1 MAILSLPMLKF
12 TLILLFSIYSFCLL
26 ARESAIEA
34 VDTENLRVCADP
46 SNLPFSNENKEGY
59 ENDIANLLGDKLGI
73 PVVYEFFPQVIGYVR
88 NTLNK
93 KKCDIIIGITASND
107 LVLNTVP
114 YMRWSY
120 GMFYLK
126 DNGIEVDRPN
136 HPQLADLSIG
146 VQAGTPPTFVLQRYN
161 LMGRVRP
168 YNLTFDP
175 RKAVIG
181 ESMIE
186 DLIDGLIDIAFMSGP
201 IASHYLNKK
210 GFDKNKYVYIPLETT
225 DQGWGKMDYY
235 TTMGVRDGETDWKKK
250 LNRFIKSNQK
260 EIDKILAKHNIPVL
274 SLRPGKR
281 KKSEESTTDA
291 LIKGRA
297 PVR

>member
-1 MAILSLPMLKF
+1 MFFNILITLALVFSSEAI
-12 TLILLFSIYSFCLL
+12 

-34 VDTENLRVCADP
+34 VDTQNLRVCADP
-46 SNLPFSNENKEGY
+46 SNLPFSNENGEGF
-59 ENDIANLLGDKLGI
+59 ENDIAELLGKKLNI

-93 KKCDIIIGITASND
+93 KKCDIIIGITAGNE

-114 YMRWSY
+114 YMRWAY
-120 GMFYLK
+120 GMIFLK
-126 DNGIEVDRPN
+126 DNVIDVDRPD

-161 LMGRVRP
+161 LMSRVRP

-186 DLIDGLIDIAFMSGP
+186 DLMDGLVDIVFMSGP
-201 IASHYLNKK
+201 IAVYYLKKK
-210 GFDKNKYVYIPLETT
+210 GLDESNYTFIPLETT
-225 DQGWGKMDYY
+225 DQGWGRMDYY

-250 LNRFIKSNQK
+250 LNKFIKVNQN
-260 EIDKILAKHNIPVL
+260 EIDNILAKHSIPTL
-274 SLRPGKR
+274 TLRPGKR
-281 KKSEESTTDA
+281 KKIDSTTEA

-297 PVR
+297 PVK

>member
-1 MAILSLPMLKF
+1 MKF
-12 TLILLFSIYSFCLL
+12 LILAFVVLL
-26 ARESAIEA
+26 GINNSYGRESAIEA
-34 VDTENLRVCADP
+34 VDTNNLRVCADP
-46 SNLPFSNENKEGY
+46 SNLPFSNEKQEGF
-59 ENDIANLLGDKLGI
+59 ENEIAQLLGKKLGI

-93 KKCDIIIGITASND
+93 KKCDIIIGITANND

-114 YMRWSY
+114 YMRWAY

-136 HPQLADLSIG
+136 HPQLADLNIG
-146 VQAGTPPTFVLQRYN
+146 AQAGTPPTFVLQRYN
-161 LMGRVRP
+161 LMGKVRP

-186 DLIDGLIDIAFMSGP
+186 DLLDGLIDIAFMSGP

-210 GFDKNKYVYIPLETT
+210 GYDSSKYVYIPLETT
-225 DQGWGKMDYY
+225 DQGWGRMDYY

-250 LNRFIKSNQK
+250 INRFIKENQK
-260 EIDKILAKHNIPVL
+260 EIDKILLKHNIPIL

-281 KKSEESTTDA
+281 EKKDSTTDA

-297 PVR
+297 PVK

>member
-1 MAILSLPMLKF
+1 MKLFVVLFMLIVVSNPK
-12 TLILLFSIYSFCLL
+12 
-26 ARESAIEA
+26 ARETAIEA

-46 SNLPFSNENKEGY
+46 SNLPFSNEKEEGY
-59 ENDIANLLGDKLGI
+59 ENDIAKLLGEKLGI

-93 KKCDIIIGITASND
+93 KKCDIIIGITANND

-114 YMRWSY
+114 YMRWAY
-120 GMFYLK
+120 GMVYLK
-126 DNGIEVDRPN
+126 DSGIEVDRPN
-136 HPQLADLSIG
+136 HPQLAELSIG

-181 ESMIE
+181 ESMID
-186 DLIDGLIDIAFMSGP
+186 DLIDGLVDIVFMSGP
-201 IASHYLNKK
+201 IAVYYLQKK
-210 GFDKNKYVYIPLETT
+210 GYNKNNYTYIPLETT
-225 DQGWGKMDYY
+225 DQGWGRMDYY

-250 LNRFIKSNQK
+250 LNKFIKENQK
-260 EIDKILAKHNIPVL
+260 EIDSILIKHNIPIL
-274 SLRPGKR
+274 ALKPGKR
-281 KKSEESTTDA
+281 KKTDSTTDA

-297 PVR
+297 PVQ